1 MSVVSIHG
9 KEYMTVAGR
18 IDLFWKYAEEKK
30 LAGSIETD
38 YEIQDNQIY
47 AKSIIQLVDQNGVVV
62 RSATGHAHEIIGSSQ
77 INRTSAIENAETS
90 AVGRALGMLNFNLPG
105 LGVATAD
112 EIEIAKG
119 KEEKLSKKKRSAAF
133 TKAVKEINEAET
145 VKFIADNRDAILAT
159 FPKDMKEKVKKAGY
173 NDFSEVGLAYFAAEQ
188 DWSKALDLLGVK

>member
-47 AKSIIQLVDQNGVVV
+47 AKSIIQLVDSNGVIV

-119 KEEKLSKKKRSAAF
+119 KEEKL
-133 TKAVKEINEAET
+133 
-145 VKFIADNRDAILAT
+145 
-159 FPKDMKEKVKKAGY
+159 
-173 NDFSEVGLAYFAAEQ
+173 
-188 DWSKALDLLGVK
+188 

>member
-47 AKSIIQLVDQNGVVV
+47 AKSIIQLVDLNGVVV

-119 KEEKLSKKKRSAAF
+119 KEEKLAKKKRSTAF
-133 TKAVKEINEAET
+133 TKAVKVINEAET

-159 FPKDMKEKVKKAGY
+159 FPKDMKDKVKKAGY

-188 DWSKALDLLGVK
+188 DWTKALDLLGVK

>member
-47 AKSIIQLVDQNGVVV
+47 AKSIIQLVDLNGVVV

-119 KEEKLSKKKRSAAF
+119 KEEKLAKKKRSAAF
-133 TKAVKEINEAET
+133 TKAVKAINEAET

-159 FPKDMKEKVKKAGY
+159 FPKDMKDKVKKAGY

-188 DWSKALDLLGVK
+188 DWTKALDLLGVK

>member
-77 INRTSAIENAETS
+77 INRTSAI
-90 AVGRALGMLNFNLPG
+90 
-105 LGVATAD
+105 
-112 EIEIAKG
+112 
-119 KEEKLSKKKRSAAF
+119 LS
-133 TKAVKEINEAET
+133 
-145 VKFIADNRDAILAT
+145 
-159 FPKDMKEKVKKAGY
+159 
-173 NDFSEVGLAYFAAEQ
+173 
-188 DWSKALDLLGVK
+188 